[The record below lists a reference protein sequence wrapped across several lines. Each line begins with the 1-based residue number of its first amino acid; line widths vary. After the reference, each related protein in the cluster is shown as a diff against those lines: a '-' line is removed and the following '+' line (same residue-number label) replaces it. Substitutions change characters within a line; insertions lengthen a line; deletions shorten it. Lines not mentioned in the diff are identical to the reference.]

1 MGILVY
7 FLSSFL
13 PGVYGLLICILL
25 GVIFYPI
32 FLTFIRG
39 LEKLDFD
46 LASRYIVKLP
56 FGLDEIS
63 SKFLEILKRL
73 SPLN

>member
-1 MGILVY
+1 
-7 FLSSFL
+7 
-13 PGVYGLLICILL
+13 
-25 GVIFYPI
+25 
-32 FLTFIRG
+32 LTFIRG